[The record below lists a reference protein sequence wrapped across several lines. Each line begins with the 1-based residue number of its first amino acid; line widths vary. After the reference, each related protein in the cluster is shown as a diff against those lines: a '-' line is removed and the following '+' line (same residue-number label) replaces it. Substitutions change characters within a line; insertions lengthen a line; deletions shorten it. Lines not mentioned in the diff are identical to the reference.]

1 MWYLSVGMEVVLVK
15 VDTTVGKLAESSLLL
30 DLGSLLGVL

>member
-1 MWYLSVGMEVVLVK
+1 MKWCGDVLVK
-15 VDTTVGKLAESSLLL
+15 VDSSVGKLAEHSSLL